1 MPTYQEL
8 MSQKAALE
16 KQAAALT
23 EQIEKARRGEREAV
37 LKQIRSLMAEHG
49 ISVAE
54 LGSGSKG
61 TGGRKPA
68 KAAKGGNAG
77 RKVAA
82 KYRDPA
88 TGDTW
93 SGRGL
98 QPNWLKA
105 RLSEGRKLEDFAA

>member
-1 MPTYQEL
+1 MATYQEL

-16 KQAAALT
+16 MQAAALQ
-23 EQIEKARRGEREAV
+23 EQIDKARRGEREAV

-49 ISVAE
+49 IALSE
-54 LGSGSKG
+54 LGGGSGKAARG
-61 TGGRKPA
+61 PA
-68 KAAKGGNAG
+68 KKAAAKGGSG

-88 TGDTW
+88 TGDSW

-105 RLSEGRKLEDFAA
+105 RLSEGRKIEDFAV